1 MADASTNVRG
11 FQDIPHFQIEEIQRV
26 LKQMSSRK
34 TGAVDGVAGKIFK
47 YGNVVLHSCLWNIYN
62 ILQQYVCWILRIFRN
77 RGNTHRFQDDTKLEA
92 PLLLKIGGESQS

>member
-26 LKQMSSRK
+26 LKQMSSKK

-77 RGNTHRFQDDTKLEA
+77 RGNTPFSR
-92 PLLLKIGGESQS
+92 